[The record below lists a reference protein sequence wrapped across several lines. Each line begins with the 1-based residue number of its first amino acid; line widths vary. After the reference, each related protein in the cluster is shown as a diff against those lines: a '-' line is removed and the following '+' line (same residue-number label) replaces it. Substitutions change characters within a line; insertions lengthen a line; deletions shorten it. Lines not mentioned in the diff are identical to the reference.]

1 MNTTNDDKGVKVVIV
16 IASIIICVLIGAVA
30 ISNIDFQKLFKN
42 ETINITKTEKEVT
55 VTDEGI
61 SDAVSKLYDATVIV
75 EVGDSKDS
83 ISGWGSGVV
92 YDTDDKYAYILTNHH
107 VVDDGRYVLIVYTDE
122 SETEGTVVG
131 SDEIQD
137 IAVIRVPVETIKA
150 KAEIGSSND
159 LKLGDTVF
167 AIGTPVSLS
176 YSFTVTRG
184 ILSGKDR
191 LCQMSSSSNN
201 YGYGNG
207 YYPGSTTT
215 NSWYM
220 SLLQID
226 ATINSGN
233 SGGPLANSN
242 GQLVGINNSKL
253 SSSYSS
259 VSIENMGFAIPIEDA
274 LNVAKQ
280 IRESGK
286 VTRPFL
292 GVSVSDVSQ
301 AERYGI
307 NIDSSITTGALLT
320 SIEENSTAAEAGL
333 RKGDVVI
340 KIGDYDVKNYKYF
353 RYYLYR
359 YSVGD
364 KVTVTYIRDGKTK
377 TVDITL
383 KS

>member
-1 MNTTNDDKGVKVVIV
+1 MKTTKDDKGVKVVIV
-16 IASIIICVLIGAVA
+16 LAIIVFVLLLGVA
-30 ISNIDFQKLFKN
+30 TLSTVDFKKLFKN

-61 SDAVSKLYDATVIV
+61 ADAVSKLYDATVIV
-75 EVGDSKDS
+75 EVGSSKNDL
-83 ISGWGSGVV
+83 SGWGSGVV
-92 YDTDDKYAYILTNHH
+92 YDTDDKYGYILTNHH
-107 VVDDGRYVLIVYTDE
+107 VVEGANYILIVYTDE
-122 SETEGTVVG
+122 TEVEGEVVG

-137 IAVIRVPVETIKA
+137 IAVIKVPIESIKA
-150 KAEIGSSND
+150 KAEIGSSNE
-159 LKLGDTVF
+159 LELGDTVF
-167 AIGTPVSLS
+167 TIGTPVSLS
-176 YSFTVTRG
+176 YKFTVTRG

-191 LCQMSSSSNN
+191 LCQMRSSGG
-201 YGYGNG
+201 YGYSN
-207 YYPGSTTT
+207 TQNT
-215 NSWYM
+215 WYM

-253 SSSYSS
+253 SSTYSS

-274 LNVAKQ
+274 LNVADQLRKN
-280 IRESGK
+280 GK

-301 AERYGI
+301 ASRYNI
-307 NIDSSITTGALLT
+307 NLDSSITSGALIT
-320 SIEENSTAAEAGL
+320 SVENDSTADSSGL
-333 RKGDVVI
+333 KVGDVI
-340 KIGDYDVKNYKYF
+340 TKIGDYEVKNYKYF

-364 KVTVTYIRDGKTK
+364 KVKITYLRDGKEKST
-377 TVDITL
+377 DITL

>member
-1 MNTTNDDKGVKVVIV
+1 MNTTKDDKGVKVVIV
-16 IASIIICVLIGAVA
+16 LAIIIFVLLFGVA
-30 ISNIDFQKLFKN
+30 TLSTVDFKKLFKN

-61 SDAVSKLYDATVIV
+61 ADAVSKLYDATVIV
-75 EVGDSKDS
+75 EVGSSKEDL
-83 ISGWGSGVV
+83 SGWGSGVV
-92 YDTDDKYAYILTNHH
+92 YDTDDKYGYILTNHH
-107 VVDDGRYVLIVYTDE
+107 VVENARYILIVYTDE
-122 SETEGTVVG
+122 SEVEGEVVG

-137 IAVIRVPVETIKA
+137 IAVVKVPVETVIA

-159 LKLGDTVF
+159 LELGDTVF
-167 AIGTPVSLS
+167 AIGTPVSIS
-176 YSFTVTRG
+176 YKFTVTRG

-191 LCQMSSSSNN
+191 LCQMRSSSG
-201 YGYGNG
+201 YGYSSNQN
-207 YYPGSTTT
+207 T
-215 NSWYM
+215 WYM

-274 LNVAKQ
+274 LNVATQ
-280 IRESGK
+280 LRSTGK

-301 AERYGI
+301 ASRYNI
-307 NIDSSITTGALLT
+307 NLDSSVTGGALIT
-320 SIEENSTAAEAGL
+320 SIENDSSADNAGL
-333 RKGDVVI
+333 KVGDVI
-340 KIGDYDVKNYKYF
+340 TKIGDYEVKNYKYF

-364 KVTVTYIRDGKTK
+364 KVNITYLRDGKEK
-377 TVDITL
+377 TAEITL

>member
-1 MNTTNDDKGVKVVIV
+1 MKTTKDDKGVKVVIV
-16 IASIIICVLIGAVA
+16 LAIMVFVLLLGVA
-30 ISNIDFQKLFKN
+30 TLSTVDFKKLFKN

-61 SDAVSKLYDATVIV
+61 ADAVSKLYDATVIV
-75 EVGDSKDS
+75 EVGSSKNDL
-83 ISGWGSGVV
+83 SGWGSGVV
-92 YDTDDKYAYILTNHH
+92 YDTDDKYGYILTNHH
-107 VVDDGRYVLIVYTDE
+107 VVEGANYILIVYTDE
-122 SETEGTVVG
+122 TEVEGEVVG

-137 IAVIRVPVETIKA
+137 IAVIKVPVESIKA
-150 KAEIGSSND
+150 KAEIGSSNE
-159 LKLGDTVF
+159 LELGDTVF
-167 AIGTPVSLS
+167 TIGTPVSLS
-176 YSFTVTRG
+176 YKFTVTRG

-191 LCQMSSSSNN
+191 LCQMRSSGG
-201 YGYGNG
+201 YGYSN
-207 YYPGSTTT
+207 TQNT
-215 NSWYM
+215 WYM

-253 SSSYSS
+253 SSTYSS

-274 LNVAKQ
+274 LNVADQLRKN
-280 IRESGK
+280 GK

-301 AERYGI
+301 ASRYNI
-307 NIDSSITTGALLT
+307 NLDSSITSGALIT
-320 SIEENSTAAEAGL
+320 SVENDSTADSSGL
-333 RKGDVVI
+333 KVGDVI
-340 KIGDYDVKNYKYF
+340 TKIGDYEVKNYKYF

-364 KVTVTYIRDGKTK
+364 KVKITYLRDGKEKST
-377 TVDITL
+377 DITL

>member
-1 MNTTNDDKGVKVVIV
+1 MDTTNNNKGVVVVVISIVAV
-16 IASIIICVLIGAVA
+16 IALLIIGVVA
-30 ISNIDFQKLFKN
+30 STVDFKSLFKREN
-42 ETINITKTEKEVT
+42 INITKTEKEVT

-61 SDAVSKLYDATVIV
+61 AEAVNKLYDSVVIV
-75 EVGDSKDS
+75 EVGTSKEN

-107 VVDDGRYVLIVYTDE
+107 VVESAKYVLVEYTN
-122 SETEGTVVG
+122 ETQVDAEVVG

-137 IAVIRVPVETIKA
+137 IAVLRVPVSTIVA
-150 KAEIGSSND
+150 VAEIGSTNE
-159 LKLGDTVF
+159 LELGDTVF

-176 YSFTVTRG
+176 YKFTVTRG

-191 LCQMSSSSNN
+191 MCQMSSSNN
-201 YGYGNG
+201 SYYGYGQ
-207 YYPGSTTT
+207 T
-215 NSWYM
+215 NTWYM

-242 GQLVGINNSKL
+242 GQVVGITNSKL

-274 LNVAKQ
+274 VNVANQ
-280 IRESGK
+280 LRNSGK
-286 VTRPFL
+286 VTRPFF
-292 GVSVSDVSQ
+292 GVSVSDVSV
-301 AERYGI
+301 ASRYDL
-307 NIDSSITTGALLT
+307 NVDQSIKNGALIT
-320 SIEENSTAAEAGL
+320 SVENDSTAADAGL
-333 RKGDVVI
+333 KKGDI
-340 KIGDYDVKNYKYF
+340 ITKIGDYDVKNYKYF

-364 KVTVTYIRDGKTK
+364 KVKFTYIRDGKEK
-377 TVDITL
+377 TIEVTL

>member
-1 MNTTNDDKGVKVVIV
+1 MNTNNNDKGVKVVIA
-16 IASIIICVLIGAVA
+16 IAIVVFVLLLGVGVLSQVDLKKI
-30 ISNIDFQKLFKN
+30 FKN

-61 SDAVSKLYDATVIV
+61 ADAVSKLYDATVIV
-75 EVGDSKDS
+75 EVGNSKEDLT
-83 ISGWGSGVV
+83 GWGSGVV

-107 VVDDGRYVLIVYTDE
+107 VVEGGKYILIVYTDD
-122 SETEGTVVG
+122 SEVQGELVG

-137 IAVIRVPVETIKA
+137 IAVVKVPVETIKA

-159 LKLGDTVF
+159 LELGDTVF

-176 YSFTVTRG
+176 YKFTVTRG

-191 LCQMSSSSNN
+191 MCQMRSSNSN
-201 YGYGNG
+201 SYGYSQG
-207 YYPGSTTT
+207 

-274 LNVAKQ
+274 LNVARQ
-280 IRESGK
+280 LREDGK
-286 VTRPFL
+286 VTRPFF
-292 GVSVSDVSQ
+292 GVSVSDIDS
-301 AERYGI
+301 AERY
-307 NIDSSITTGALLT
+307 NITVDKSVTGGALIT
-320 SIEENSTAAEAGL
+320 SVENDSTASSAGL
-333 RKGDVVI
+333 KKGDIVT
-340 KIGDYDVKNYKYF
+340 KIGDYEVKNYKYF

-364 KVTVTYIRDGKTK
+364 KVSITYIRDGKEK
-377 TVDITL
+377 TIDVTL

>member
-1 MNTTNDDKGVKVVIV
+1 LGVATLSTV
-16 IASIIICVLIGAVA
+16 
-30 ISNIDFQKLFKN
+30 DFKKLFKN

-61 SDAVSKLYDATVIV
+61 ADAVSKLYDATVIV
-75 EVGDSKDS
+75 EVGSSKNDL
-83 ISGWGSGVV
+83 SGWGSGVV
-92 YDTDDKYAYILTNHH
+92 YDTDDKYGYILTNHH
-107 VVDDGRYVLIVYTDE
+107 VVEGANYILIVYTDE
-122 SETEGTVVG
+122 TEVEGEVVG

-137 IAVIRVPVETIKA
+137 IAVIKVPVESIKA
-150 KAEIGSSND
+150 KAEIGSSNE
-159 LKLGDTVF
+159 LELGDTVF
-167 AIGTPVSLS
+167 TIGTPVSLS
-176 YSFTVTRG
+176 YKFTVTRG

-191 LCQMSSSSNN
+191 LCQMRSSGG
-201 YGYGNG
+201 YGYSN
-207 YYPGSTTT
+207 TQNT
-215 NSWYM
+215 WYM

-253 SSSYSS
+253 SSTYSS

-274 LNVAKQ
+274 LNVADQLRKN
-280 IRESGK
+280 GK

-301 AERYGI
+301 ASRYNI
-307 NIDSSITTGALLT
+307 NLDSSITSGALIT
-320 SIEENSTAAEAGL
+320 SVENDSTADSSGL
-333 RKGDVVI
+333 KVGDVI
-340 KIGDYDVKNYKYF
+340 TKIGDYEVKNYKYF

-364 KVTVTYIRDGKTK
+364 KVKITYLRDGKEKST
-377 TVDITL
+377 DITL

>member
-1 MNTTNDDKGVKVVIV
+1 MKTTKDDKGVKVVIV
-16 IASIIICVLIGAVA
+16 LAIIVFVLLLGVA
-30 ISNIDFQKLFKN
+30 TLSTVDFKKLFKN

-61 SDAVSKLYDATVIV
+61 ADAVSKLYDATVIV
-75 EVGDSKDS
+75 EVGSSKNDL
-83 ISGWGSGVV
+83 SGWGSGVV
-92 YDTDDKYAYILTNHH
+92 YDTDDKYGYILTNHH
-107 VVDDGRYVLIVYTDE
+107 VVEGANYILIVYTDE
-122 SETEGTVVG
+122 TEVEGEVVG

-137 IAVIRVPVETIKA
+137 IAVIKVPVESIKA
-150 KAEIGSSND
+150 KAEIGSSNE
-159 LKLGDTVF
+159 LELGDTVF
-167 AIGTPVSLS
+167 TIGTPVSLS
-176 YSFTVTRG
+176 YKFTVTRG

-191 LCQMSSSSNN
+191 LCQMRSSGG
-201 YGYGNG
+201 YGYSN
-207 YYPGSTTT
+207 TQNT
-215 NSWYM
+215 WYM

-253 SSSYSS
+253 SSTYSS

-274 LNVAKQ
+274 LNVADQLRKN
-280 IRESGK
+280 GK

-301 AERYGI
+301 ASRYNI
-307 NIDSSITTGALLT
+307 NLDSSITSGALIT
-320 SIEENSTAAEAGL
+320 SVENDSTADSSGL
-333 RKGDVVI
+333 KVGDVI
-340 KIGDYDVKNYKYF
+340 TKIGDYEVKNYKYF

-364 KVTVTYIRDGKTK
+364 KVKITYLRDGKEKST
-377 TVDITL
+377 DITL

>member
-1 MNTTNDDKGVKVVIV
+1 MKTTKDDKGVKVVIV
-16 IASIIICVLIGAVA
+16 LAIIVFVLLLGVA
-30 ISNIDFQKLFKN
+30 TLSTVDFKKLFKN

-61 SDAVSKLYDATVIV
+61 ADAVSKLYDATVIV
-75 EVGDSKDS
+75 EVGSSKNDL
-83 ISGWGSGVV
+83 SGWGSGVV
-92 YDTDDKYAYILTNHH
+92 YDTDDKYGYILTNHH
-107 VVDDGRYVLIVYTDE
+107 VVEGANYILIEYTDE
-122 SETEGTVVG
+122 TEVEGEVVG

-137 IAVIRVPVETIKA
+137 IAVIKVPVESIKA
-150 KAEIGSSND
+150 KAEIGSSNE
-159 LKLGDTVF
+159 LELGDTVF
-167 AIGTPVSLS
+167 TIGTPVSLS
-176 YSFTVTRG
+176 YKFTVTRG

-191 LCQMSSSSNN
+191 LCQMRSSGG
-201 YGYGNG
+201 YGYSN
-207 YYPGSTTT
+207 TQNT
-215 NSWYM
+215 WYM

-253 SSSYSS
+253 SSTYSS

-274 LNVAKQ
+274 LNVADQLRKN
-280 IRESGK
+280 GK

-301 AERYGI
+301 ASRYDI
-307 NIDSSITTGALLT
+307 NLDSSITSGALIT
-320 SIEENSTAAEAGL
+320 SVENDSTADSSGL
-333 RKGDVVI
+333 KVGDVI
-340 KIGDYDVKNYKYF
+340 TKIGDYEVKNYKYF

-364 KVTVTYIRDGKTK
+364 KVKITYLRDGKEKST
-377 TVDITL
+377 DITL

>member
-1 MNTTNDDKGVKVVIV
+1 METTNNDKGVKVVIV
-16 IASIIICVLIGAVA
+16 CAIIIFILILGGVA
-30 ISNIDFQKLFKN
+30 LSTVDFKNIFKN
-42 ETINITKTEKEVT
+42 ETVNITKTEKEVT

-61 SDAVSKLYDATVIV
+61 ADAVSKLYDATVIV
-75 EVGDSKDS
+75 EVGSSKNNLT
-83 ISGWGSGVV
+83 GWGSGVV

-107 VVDDGRYVLIVYTDE
+107 VVENVNYVLIVYTDE
-122 SETEGTVVG
+122 SEVEGEIVG

-137 IAVIRVPVETIKA
+137 IAVVKVPVDSIIT
-150 KAEIGSSND
+150 KAEIGSSSD
-159 LKLGDTVF
+159 LELGDTVF

-176 YSFTVTRG
+176 YKFTVTRG

-191 LCQMSSSSNN
+191 MCQMSSSSSN
-201 YGYGNG
+201 YGYSYYGN
-207 YYPGSTTT
+207 SSSNT
-215 NSWYM
+215 WYM

-242 GQLVGINNSKL
+242 GQVVGITNSKL

-259 VSIENMGFAIPIEDA
+259 VSIENMGFAIPVEDA
-274 LNVAKQ
+274 LNVASQ
-280 IRESGK
+280 IREKGK

-292 GVSVSDVSQ
+292 GVSASDVSQ
-301 AERYGI
+301 AYRYGLEVDDNI
-307 NIDSSITTGALLT
+307 NGALIT
-320 SIEENSTAAEAGL
+320 SVEADSTAQDAGL
-333 RKGDVVI
+333 KKGDI
-340 KIGDYDVKNYKYF
+340 ITKIGDYEVKNYKYF

-364 KVTVTYIRDGKTK
+364 KITITYIRDGKTK

>member
-1 MNTTNDDKGVKVVIV
+1 MKTTKDDKGVKVVIV
-16 IASIIICVLIGAVA
+16 LAIIVFVLLLGVA
-30 ISNIDFQKLFKN
+30 TLSTVDFKKLFKN

-61 SDAVSKLYDATVIV
+61 ADAVSKLYDATVIV
-75 EVGDSKDS
+75 EVGSSKNDL
-83 ISGWGSGVV
+83 SGWGSGVV
-92 YDTDDKYAYILTNHH
+92 YDTDDKYGYILTNHH
-107 VVDDGRYVLIVYTDE
+107 VVEGANYILIEYTDE
-122 SETEGTVVG
+122 TEVEGEVVG

-137 IAVIRVPVETIKA
+137 IAVIKVPVESIKA
-150 KAEIGSSND
+150 KAEIGSSNE
-159 LKLGDTVF
+159 LELGDTVF
-167 AIGTPVSLS
+167 TIGTPVSLS
-176 YSFTVTRG
+176 YKFTVTRG

-191 LCQMSSSSNN
+191 LCQMRSSGG
-201 YGYGNG
+201 YGYSN
-207 YYPGSTTT
+207 TQNT
-215 NSWYM
+215 WYM

-253 SSSYSS
+253 SSTYSS

-274 LNVAKQ
+274 LNVADQLRKN
-280 IRESGK
+280 GK

-301 AERYGI
+301 ASRYNI
-307 NIDSSITTGALLT
+307 NLDSSITSGALIT
-320 SIEENSTAAEAGL
+320 SVENDSTADSSGL
-333 RKGDVVI
+333 KVGDVI
-340 KIGDYDVKNYKYF
+340 TKIGDYEVKNYKYF

-364 KVTVTYIRDGKTK
+364 KVKITYLRDGKEKST
-377 TVDITL
+377 DITL

>member
-1 MNTTNDDKGVKVVIV
+1 METTNSNKGVKVVVICAVLVFIFIIGIV
-16 IASIIICVLIGAVA
+16 AAST
-30 ISNIDFQKLFKN
+30 IDFKGLFKN
-42 ETINITKTEKEVT
+42 ETVNVTKTEKEVT

-61 SDAVSKLYDATVIV
+61 ADAVSKLYDATVIV
-75 EVGDSKDS
+75 EVGTSKDNLT
-83 ISGWGSGVV
+83 GWGSGVV

-107 VVDDGRYVLIVYTDE
+107 VVENAKYVLIVYTDE
-122 SETEGTVVG
+122 SETEGEIVG

-137 IAVIRVPVETIKA
+137 IAVVKVPVDTILA
-150 KAEIGSSND
+150 KAEIGSSSE
-159 LKLGDTVF
+159 LELGDTVF
-167 AIGTPVSLS
+167 AIGTPVSIS
-176 YSFTVTRG
+176 YKFTVTRG

-191 LCQMSSSSNN
+191 LCQMSSSSNS
-201 YGYGNG
+201 YGYG
-207 YYPGSTTT
+207 YYGNTTT
-215 NSWYM
+215 NTWYM

-253 SSSYSS
+253 SSSYSN

-274 LNVAKQ
+274 LAVATQ
-280 IRESGK
+280 LRENGT

-301 AERYGI
+301 ASRY
-307 NIDSSITTGALLT
+307 NIDVDDSLNGALIT
-320 SIEENSTAAEAGL
+320 SVEADSTAQDAGL
-333 RKGDVVI
+333 KKGDVI
-340 KIGDYDVKNYKYF
+340 TKIGDYDVKNYKYF
-353 RYYLYR
+353 KYYLYR
-359 YSVGD
+359 HSVGD
-364 KVTVTYIRDGKTK
+364 KVTFTYIRDGKTK

>member
-1 MNTTNDDKGVKVVIV
+1 MKTTKDDKGVKVVIV
-16 IASIIICVLIGAVA
+16 LAIIVFVLLLGVA
-30 ISNIDFQKLFKN
+30 TLSTVDFKKLFKN

-61 SDAVSKLYDATVIV
+61 ADAVSKLYDATVIV
-75 EVGDSKDS
+75 EVGSSKNDL
-83 ISGWGSGVV
+83 SGWGSGVV
-92 YDTDDKYAYILTNHH
+92 YDTDDKYGYILTNHH
-107 VVDDGRYVLIVYTDE
+107 VVEGANYILIEYTDE
-122 SETEGTVVG
+122 TEVEGEVVG

-137 IAVIRVPVETIKA
+137 IAVIKVPVESIKA
-150 KAEIGSSND
+150 KAEIGSSNE
-159 LKLGDTVF
+159 LELGDTVF
-167 AIGTPVSLS
+167 TIGTPVSLS
-176 YSFTVTRG
+176 YKFTVTRG

-191 LCQMSSSSNN
+191 LCQMRSSGGYVYSNTQN
-201 YGYGNG
+201 
-207 YYPGSTTT
+207 T
-215 NSWYM
+215 WYM

-253 SSSYSS
+253 SSTYSS

-274 LNVAKQ
+274 LNVADQLRKN
-280 IRESGK
+280 GK

-301 AERYGI
+301 ASRYDI
-307 NIDSSITTGALLT
+307 NLDSSITSGALIT
-320 SIEENSTAAEAGL
+320 SVENDSTADSSGL
-333 RKGDVVI
+333 KVGDVI
-340 KIGDYDVKNYKYF
+340 TKIGDYEVKNYKYF

-364 KVTVTYIRDGKTK
+364 KVKITYLRDGKEKST
-377 TVDITL
+377 DITL

>member
-1 MNTTNDDKGVKVVIV
+1 MNTINNDKGVKVVIA
-16 IASIIICVLIGAVA
+16 IAIVVFVLLVGVGVL
-30 ISNIDFQKLFKN
+30 SQVDLNKLFKN

-61 SDAVSKLYDATVIV
+61 ADAVSKLYDATVIV
-75 EVGDSKDS
+75 EVGNSKDDL
-83 ISGWGSGVV
+83 SGWGSGVV

-107 VVDDGRYVLIVYTDE
+107 VVEGGRYILIVYTDD
-122 SETEGTVVG
+122 SEVQGELVG

-137 IAVIRVPVETIKA
+137 IAVVKVPVDTIKA
-150 KAEIGSSND
+150 KAEIGSSNS
-159 LKLGDTVF
+159 LELGDTVF

-176 YSFTVTRG
+176 YKFTVTRG

-191 LCQMSSSSNN
+191 LCQMRSSSS
-201 YGYGNG
+201 GN
-207 YYPGSTTT
+207 SMNSQ

-274 LNVAKQ
+274 LNVASQ
-280 IRESGK
+280 IREKGK

-292 GVSVSDVSQ
+292 GVSASDISQ
-301 AERYGI
+301 ASRYGLEVD
-307 NIDSSITTGALLT
+307 NNTKGALIT
-320 SIEENSTAAEAGL
+320 SVEADSTAQDAGL
-333 RKGDVVI
+333 KKGDI
-340 KIGDYDVKNYKYF
+340 ITKIGDYEVKNYKYF
-353 RYYLYR
+353 RYYI
-359 YSVGD
+359 
-364 KVTVTYIRDGKTK
+364 KVEI
-377 TVDITL
+377 L
-383 KS
+383 LAHF